1 MPLIEDTPETMLRA
15 DLWHTMTVSELAKQQ
30 DLMTQKITAI
40 MNLMG
45 PQTSPSVLA
54 MYSALQR
61 GSNELNKWIETKN
74 AQEKTMTKS

>member
-15 DLWHTMTVSELAKQQ
+15 DLWHTMTAGELAKQR

-54 MYSALQR
+54 MYSALQM
-61 GSNELNKWIETKN
+61 GMADLNKLLETKTT
-74 AQEKTMTKS
+74 AEK